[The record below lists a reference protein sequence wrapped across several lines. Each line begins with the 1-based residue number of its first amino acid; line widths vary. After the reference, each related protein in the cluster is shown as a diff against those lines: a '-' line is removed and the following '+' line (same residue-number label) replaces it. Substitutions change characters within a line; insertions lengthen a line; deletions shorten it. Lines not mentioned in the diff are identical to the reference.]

1 MLRIMNERPPNQEL
15 NVDPDWNDEE
25 PKPQGDAPEDGMR
38 QMPTDPP
45 AVVPAISAEQFGIA
59 AGVGLAGFAKQ
70 NPEGGFVGDEET
82 AWQRDEPQPSD
93 EVSDD
98 DVAP

>member
-1 MLRIMNERPPNQEL
+1 MTDQPPHEDL
-15 NVDPDWNDEE
+15 DTAPDWNDDES
-25 PKPQGDAPEDGMR
+25 KPQGDAPDDGMR

-45 AVVPAISAEQFGIA
+45 AVVPAISSEQFGIA

-70 NPEGGFVGDEET
+70 NPEGGFVGDEDDPWQKPEPGTET
-82 AWQRDEPQPSD
+82 ETDM
-93 EVSDD
+93 D